1 MNTSYAIR
9 RRLTRYVA
17 ASLML
22 AAGVSATLVTS
33 AGAATGT
40 ISLPTLTLL
49 PSGAADNSHA
59 MLTKMSCV
67 NSTCMSIGSYED
79 TNAITRPYVVV
90 TVNGSVLTSQR
101 IEGPLDATNSTATPV
116 TASDISCV
124 AGITCWVVGSYTT
137 GGRLRPFVT
146 TLTISTTAAAAWI
159 PNALVTNVPLP
170 NNLSA
175 SSSSHS
181 DVLTVKCTTSNFCLL
196 VGQYDTANSTVATFD
211 DVWNGTSW
219 AAPQVLPAPSNS
231 LDPGLW
237 VPYSIS
243 CWDTS
248 DCNIFGEYRV
258 TGSFLEIPMVIPV
271 ASGVPGTP
279 VALPLPSDATTNG
292 NASAIRHLS
301 STCFSATSCLLTGS
315 YINNHTPL
323 PYTETFVDA
332 MTGTKWNSAME
343 PLGPNSSNAV
353 NQTPSSLSCVSAT
366 TCVVAGNYASSNG
379 NAAGFWTYDNG
390 AWNTPDVLP
399 GLDGQITLNMYVN
412 TLSCVSSYVCTYSG
426 YVSNQS
432 GAQAAVVGQYD
443 MALPHGVTQVT
454 VAQSSPHG
462 ATVSWAPPAITGT
475 GISTYVV
482 KRTGEGTPV
491 CVTSSTTCVDT
502 TVMGGASY
510 TYVVTSISNDGQVLS
525 GTSVVLNA
533 VNAPAAPTHVSA
545 VGGVKTVTLKWT
557 AATSGGPASSYVVV
571 VKQGKS
577 TKTYH
582 EASSAKSATF
592 SALTA
597 KVAVHITLVATNVAG
612 TSSVV
617 VVSAVPKA

>member
-1 MNTSYAIR
+1 MYTSYAIR

-17 ASLML
+17 ASVML
-22 AAGVSATLVTS
+22 AAGLSATLATS
-33 AGAATGT
+33 ADAATGT

-49 PSGAADNSHA
+49 PNGAADNSHA
-59 MLTKMSCV
+59 TLTKMSCV

-79 TNAITRPYVVV
+79 TGAVTRPYVVV

-146 TLTISTTAAAAWI
+146 TLTISTTAAIAWI

-170 NNLSA
+170 NNFST

-181 DVLTVKCTTSNFCLL
+181 DVVTVKCTSPTFCLL
-196 VGQYDTANSTVATFD
+196 VGQYDTASSSVATFD

-219 AAPQVLPAPSNS
+219 IGPEVLPAPSNA

-237 VPYSIS
+237 VPSSIS
-243 CWDTS
+243 CWDAT

-258 TGSFLEIPMVIPV
+258 TGSNLEVPMALPV
-271 ASGVPGTP
+271 ANGVPATP
-279 VALPLPSDATTNG
+279 VAVPLPSDASTTG
-292 NASAIRHLS
+292 NASSIRHLS

-323 PYTETFVDA
+323 PYTKSFLDA
-332 MTGTKWNSAME
+332 LSGSTWNSTSV
-343 PLGPNSSNAV
+343 PLGPNSTSAV

-366 TCVVAGNYASSNG
+366 LCVLAGNYASSNG
-379 NAAGFWTYDNG
+379 NTSGFWTYGNG

-443 MALPHGVTQVT
+443 IALPAGVTQVT
-454 VAQSSPHG
+454 ATQTSAHS
-462 ATVSWAPPAITGT
+462 ATVSWTPPTITGAD
-475 GISTYVV
+475 ISTYVV
-482 KRTGEGTPV
+482 VRTSDGTQI
-491 CVTSSTTCVDT
+491 CVTSSTSCVDNAVT
-502 TVMGGASY
+502 GGKSY
-510 TYVVTSISNDGQVLS
+510 TYKVRSISNDGQVLS
-525 GTSVVLNA
+525 GTSVVLNV
-533 VNAPAAPTHVSA
+533 VNAPATPLHVSA
-545 VGGVKTVTLKWT
+545 TSGIKSVTLKWT
-557 AATSGGPASSYVVV
+557 AATTGGPVSSYVVV

-582 EASSAKSATF
+582 EAGSAKSATF
-592 SALTA
+592 GALTA
-597 KVAVHITLVATNVAG
+597 KVAVHITLAATNVAG

-617 VVSAVPKA
+617 AVTAVPKA